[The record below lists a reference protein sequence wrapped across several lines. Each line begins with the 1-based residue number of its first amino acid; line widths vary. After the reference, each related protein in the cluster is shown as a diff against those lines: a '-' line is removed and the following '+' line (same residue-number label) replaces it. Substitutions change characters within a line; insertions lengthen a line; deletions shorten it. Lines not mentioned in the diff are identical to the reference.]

1 MLVAEDA
8 IDAMPPHV
16 FLAHML
22 LPSLF
27 SWVATTMW
35 IERCWMRSRQAPG
48 GDKGAGMQLIS
59 QERAPLVLLAPLSAG
74 QSAHGLDDSLSASAS
89 ASLLPAPS
97 QKMQQQQQRATPSS
111 AASLRSPRP
120 GQQHQQQGS
129 RDVEMGSALISP
141 RGPPFT
147 SAHTAS
153 ASAQQQQQQ
162 HADKPPAPASYDS
175 ASSAPPQPAKPEP
188 SGFMRKVMLV
198 AAPFPY
204 AMLMLLFVMIA
215 FIFFDLISIAGLI
228 CFSACVMVLVTVL
241 GNHWRGRLIWA
252 DDSAGD
258 EARPPLTAQQK
269 IDNTNDFFEHLFD
282 SIDYSLLLIFMGLF
296 VVLENVSS
304 TGIPRAIWNA
314 IVGDAPFKSAS
325 SVASICVFVLVASQ
339 LLGNVP
345 IIQLIR
351 PNVEH
356 FEGEEKVYVW
366 SILSFVATIGGNL
379 TIMGSAANIIVAE
392 KAVRID
398 PSNGIDFF
406 NHYRVCFWVTVVS
419 CLAGVLFITGTCA
432 M

>member
-27 SWVATTMW
+27 AWVATTMW
-35 IERCWMRSRQAPG
+35 IERCWMRSRQPSS
-48 GDKGAGMQLIS
+48 QLIS
-59 QERAPLVLLAPLSAG
+59 QERAPLVLLAPLSAS
-74 QSAHGLDDSLSASAS
+74 SAPASSLGMGMDDSISASS
-89 ASLLPAPS
+89 SSLLLP
-97 QKMQQQQQRATPSS
+97 QQQQQQQQGQQRLQKSAPSPS
-111 AASLRSPRP
+111 SLRSPRP
-120 GQQHQQQGS
+120 GQRQHSQHMS
-129 RDVEMGSALISP
+129 KDVEMGGSLLSPRVSSAL
-141 RGPPFT
+141 PPP
-147 SAHTAS
+147 AAS
-153 ASAQQQQQQ
+153 ATV
-162 HADKPPAPASYDS
+162 
-175 ASSAPPQPAKPEP
+175 QPAQTVPTKPEP

-252 DDSAGD
+252 DPN
-258 EARPPLTAQQK
+258 EEHPPLTAQQK
-269 IDNTNDFFEHLFD
+269 IENTNDFFEHLFD

-304 TGIPRAIWNA
+304 TGIPRAIWEA

-419 CLAGVLFITGTCA
+419 CLVGVLFITGTA
-432 M
+432 ALQASS